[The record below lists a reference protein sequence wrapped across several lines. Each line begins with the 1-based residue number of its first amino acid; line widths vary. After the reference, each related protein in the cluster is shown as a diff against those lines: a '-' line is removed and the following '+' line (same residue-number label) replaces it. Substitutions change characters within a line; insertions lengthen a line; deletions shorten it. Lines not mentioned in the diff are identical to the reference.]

1 MLGVRTEATSNQ
13 APVTLWC
20 MCSFGSTTRPQSRGR
35 TDCRRTTPGLKRS
48 FALLGHWELAFHF
61 RFSAVHV
68 AGVENRIADAGSRS
82 SSNRALG
89 RNINV
94 HQVLRPLRAWYQWAT
109 RHRIHPALLVY
120 STEERLQLITDFIL
134 HGFQH
139 GFGCG
144 RPVRGSIIVATLQG
158 ILHFFH
164 AAGLQ
169 FPCDH
174 PQIRMLLRGIARLD
188 APVRHKAPVSIQV
201 LEHCFGP
208 LNLSTPSDQALWVVV
223 SVILFP
229 ATSRFSWFALKAA
242 DIAVLDHSGSPTSLA
257 SEAMSVHIRLKG
269 SKTNQR
275 GKPTLRMLNRSGHQF
290 LCPVFGAICLLKARH
305 GLPLEIPAAVYINA
319 CGRPECVSSLPLAK
333 SIRQA
338 ASSLGSNPA
347 EFSAHSL
354 RAGGATHMYRAGID
368 ALTIQFHGRW
378 ASDTFKQ
385 YTRLCKESV
394 NELATKIV
402 SGSKHMHRLQ

>member
-1 MLGVRTEATSNQ
+1 MKQDLLWWSIILASPLLNGVPLKYFGALPPPNSIVGMDASDTGICALVAEEKAVLRYAHRRKGPSSTERRPTRPQGSTSITGNSCPVCLPFMLGVRTEATSNQ

-82 SSNRALG
+82 SSNRSM
-89 RNINV
+89 
-94 HQVLRPLRAWYQWAT
+94 AT
-109 RHRIHPALLVY
+109 LFDKLTKNWSEVSPKKDVTGLEEIWRTISEIQPALLVY

-188 APVRHKAPVSIQV
+188 APVRHKAPVSIQ
-201 LEHCFGP
+201 
-208 LNLSTPSDQALWVVV
+208 
-223 SVILFP
+223 
-229 ATSRFSWFALKAA
+229 
-242 DIAVLDHSGSPTSLA
+242 
-257 SEAMSVHIRLKG
+257 
-269 SKTNQR
+269 
-275 GKPTLRMLNRSGHQF
+275 
-290 LCPVFGAICLLKARH
+290 
-305 GLPLEIPAAVYINA
+305 
-319 CGRPECVSSLPLAK
+319 
-333 SIRQA
+333 
-338 ASSLGSNPA
+338 
-347 EFSAHSL
+347 
-354 RAGGATHMYRAGID
+354 
-368 ALTIQFHGRW
+368 
-378 ASDTFKQ
+378 
-385 YTRLCKESV
+385 
-394 NELATKIV
+394 
-402 SGSKHMHRLQ
+402 